1 MLIYHHNGKGIVHSL
16 IFDTLM
22 NFFFFNNQ
30 NIELQENFRYMID
43 TIDFL
48 KVETHVLKSVILKR
62 RLKFIYVYVGLKCR
76 QELIFICEH
85 IFLTLFCR
93 KFSR

>member
-30 NIELQENFRYMID
+30 NIELQEIFRYIID

-62 RLKFIYVYVGLKCR
+62 RLKFIYVCVGLKCR
-76 QELIFICEH
+76 QELIFICEY

-93 KFSR
+93 KFSW

>member
-76 QELIFICEH
+76 QELISLYVN
-85 IFLTLFCR
+85 IFF
-93 KFSR
+93 

>member
-1 MLIYHHNGKGIVHSL
+1 MYSL

-30 NIELQENFRYMID
+30 NIELQENFRYIID

-48 KVETHVLKSVILKR
+48 KVETHVLKSVILKS

-76 QELIFICEH
+76 QEIIFICEH

-93 KFSR
+93 KFSW

>member
-1 MLIYHHNGKGIVHSL
+1 MYSL

-30 NIELQENFRYMID
+30 NIELQENFRYIID

-76 QELIFICEH
+76 QEIIFICEH

-93 KFSR
+93 KFSW

>member
-16 IFDTLM
+16 IFDILM
-22 NFFFFNNQ
+22 IFFFFNNQ
-30 NIELQENFRYMID
+30 NIELQENFRYIID

-62 RLKFIYVYVGLKCR
+62 RLKFIYVYAGLKCR

-93 KFSR
+93 KFSW

>member
-62 RLKFIYVYVGLKCR
+62 RLKFIYVYVGLKCIDR
-76 QELIFICEH
+76 NLSLYVNIF
-85 IFLTLFCR
+85 F
-93 KFSR
+93 

>member
-30 NIELQENFRYMID
+30 NIELQENFRYIID

-62 RLKFIYVYVGLKCR
+62 RLKFIYVYVGLK
-76 QELIFICEH
+76 ELIFICEH

-93 KFSR
+93 KFSW

>member
-1 MLIYHHNGKGIVHSL
+1 MYSL

-30 NIELQENFRYMID
+30 NIELQENFRYIID

-76 QELIFICEH
+76 HAGTYLYM
-85 IFLTLFCR
+85 
-93 KFSR
+93 

>member
-1 MLIYHHNGKGIVHSL
+1 MYSL

-30 NIELQENFRYMID
+30 NIELQENFRYIID

-62 RLKFIYVYVGLKCR
+62 RLKFIYVGLKCR
-76 QELIFICEH
+76 QEIIFICEH

-93 KFSR
+93 KFSW